1 MTFKLKLAVPEEP
14 FVTVHA
20 TKNRGF
26 TPDEVA
32 ARCVDKL
39 ISVSDTAPDVIRA
52 QAEAFKTEILH
63 TVLQYIKMAV
73 KEDRAAMCV
82 KIQEAGFPDL
92 AEQLRRL

>member
-1 MTFKLKLAVPEEP
+1 MDFEMKFGWDGVKVRTANNSGYSVEAIAEMC
-14 FVTVHA
+14 A
-20 TKNRGF
+20 
-26 TPDEVA
+26 
-32 ARCVDKL
+32 DKV
-39 ISVSDTAPDVIRA
+39 ITVSDTAPDVIRA

-73 KEDRAAMCV
+73 KEDRATMFV

>member
-1 MTFKLKLAVPEEP
+1 MKFGWDGVKVRTAN
-14 FVTVHA
+14 
-20 TKNRGF
+20 NRGYSV
-26 TPDEVA
+26 EA
-32 ARCVDKL
+32 IAEMCADKV
-39 ISVSDTAPDVIRA
+39 ITVSDTAPDVIRA

-73 KEDRAAMCV
+73 KEDRATMFV